1 MKENKIEL
9 NKQKEK
15 FEENKFNNDI
25 EFYFN
30 ENNNN
35 KLYGD
40 IRNYN
45 DYKLKISFII
55 YMVFNL

>member
-45 DYKLKISFII
+45 DYLPI
-55 YMVFNL
+55 YPY